1 MPCAFG
7 NFACL
12 RNCLLTNTRTVII
25 GSLRF
30 NDAPSTTT
38 RPERIRSQTAHA
50 RGSTSSA
57 VTLRRRQI
65 ILQRRVVESHRCSST
80 PAYVHL
86 QPNHYRPRRQ
96 ILNSLIKIKRE
107 YFILNLK
114 MMQEASKRRCN
125 KIKLLS
131 LSFVSKLI
139 SQRILIK
146 H

>member
-1 MPCAFG
+1 MNAIPQIESFR
-7 NFACL
+7 L
-12 RNCLLTNTRTVII
+12 QTTII

-96 ILNSLIKIKRE
+96 ILNSLITECYKLNCKILM
-107 YFILNLK
+107 FFSN
-114 MMQEASKRRCN
+114 
-125 KIKLLS
+125 
-131 LSFVSKLI
+131 FVHINLI
-139 SQRILIK
+139 SMILQHSI
-146 H
+146 